1 MLGLS
6 LFRFCA
12 DMKSLIKANTPNR
25 FFMIS
30 ATLFWLAVHAIY
42 THLQFR
48 LFENT
53 EKDHGWLIGWY
64 ELSPWFIVYILLTIA
79 LLTLTK
85 IIEGKER
92 PAWQRVVWHF
102 AIMVFL
108 LVAYWII
115 STALFFI
122 VTNVDFATFF
132 LFIQQMLSTTIQLD
146 LLIYFGLLSV
156 CLGLCFHDKRIQ
168 EKLEFKNL
176 QTALIDE
183 QLKTL
188 RTQLNPHFLFNAL
201 NTAVSLIRL
210 KRDDEA
216 VKALAELS
224 SMLRKILEHKN
235 GAGSK
240 VKEEIAFIKNYL
252 CIQQMRFSDKLD
264 VNISVEDNCLEL
276 EIPNM
281 LLHPLVENAVQH
293 GSQLESNR
301 NLVDLNVSREGNQLL
316 VKLTNKVAE
325 NDQHKGFGI
334 GVSNTRER
342 LAKLYKDY
350 RLDLCTNK
358 DGFFETTL
366 AIPISVVNV

>member
-1 MLGLS
+1 MI
-6 LFRFCA
+6 CA
-12 DMKSLIKANTPNR
+12 A
-25 FFMIS
+25 
-30 ATLFWLAVHAIY
+30 LFWIAVLTIY
-42 THLQFR
+42 AHLQYR
-48 LFENT
+48 AFEES
-53 EKDHGWLIGWY
+53 EKSQGWLISWY
-64 ELSPWFIVYILLTIA
+64 ELSPWFTTYIFLTIA
-79 LLTLTK
+79 LYTLTK
-85 IIEGKER
+85 MIEGKDR
-92 PAWQRVVWHF
+92 LVRQRIVLHF
-102 AIMVFL
+102 SAMVLL

-115 STALFFI
+115 STAVFFTI
-122 VTNVDFATFF
+122 TSRDFTTFNS
-132 LFIQQMLSTTIQLD
+132 FIYTMLSGTIQLD
-146 LLIYFGLLSV
+146 LLIYLGLLSL
-156 CLGLCFHDKRIQ
+156 CLSLCFHDKRIQ
-168 EKLEFKNL
+168 EKLDFKNL

-216 VKALAELS
+216 VQALAELS

-235 GAGSK
+235 DASSK

-264 VNISVEDNCLEL
+264 VNISVAENCLEL

-334 GVSNTRER
+334 GVSNTRDR

-350 RLDLCTNK
+350 RLDLCTNR

-366 AIPISVVNV
+366 AIPISVANV

>member
-1 MLGLS
+1 M
-6 LFRFCA
+6 
-12 DMKSLIKANTPNR
+12 MSLIKANKPSN
-25 FFMIS
+25 FFVLS
-30 ATLFWLAVHAIY
+30 ATLLWLAVHAVY
-42 THLQFR
+42 SHLQYVA
-48 LFENT
+48 FEGN
-53 EKDHGWLIGWY
+53 EGAPSWLVGWY
-64 ELSPWFIVYILLTIA
+64 ELSPWFIVYIFVTVA
-79 LLTLTK
+79 LYTFTK
-85 IIEGKER
+85 IIEGKDR
-92 PAWQRVVWHF
+92 PIWQRITLHLST
-102 AIMVFL
+102 MVL
-108 LVAYWII
+108 LNVANWIS
-115 STALFFI
+115 STALYFI
-122 VTNVDFATFF
+122 ITNVDFATFVPF
-132 LFIQQMLSTTIQLD
+132 VQQMLSTTIQLD
-146 LLIYFGLLSV
+146 LLIYLGLLSMS
-156 CLGLCFHDKRIQ
+156 LGLCFHDKRIQ
-168 EKLEFKNL
+168 EKIEFKNL

-183 QLKTL
+183 QLNTL

-235 GAGSK
+235 NSGSK

-264 VNISVEDNCLEL
+264 VKISVEDNCLEL

-301 NLVDLNVSREGNQLL
+301 NLVDLNVSRDGDQLL
-316 VKLTNKVAE
+316 VKMTNRIAE

-334 GVSNTRER
+334 GVSNTKDR

-350 RLDLCTNK
+350 RLDLCANR

-366 AIPISVVNV
+366 SIPISVANV

>member
-1 MLGLS
+1 
-6 LFRFCA
+6 
-12 DMKSLIKANTPNR
+12 MKSLIQASIPNK
-25 FFMIS
+25 FFMIC
-30 ATLFWLAVHAIY
+30 AALFWFAVHTIY
-42 THLQFR
+42 AHLQFR
-48 LFENT
+48 AFEES
-53 EKDHGWLIGWY
+53 EKTQGWLISWY
-64 ELSPWFIVYILLTIA
+64 ELSPWFTTYIFLTIA
-79 LLTLTK
+79 LYTLTK
-85 IIEGKER
+85 IIEGKDR
-92 PAWQRVVWHF
+92 FVGQRIVLHF
-102 AIMVFL
+102 LAMVIL

-115 STALFFI
+115 STAIFFTI
-122 VTNVDFATFF
+122 TSRDFTTFHS
-132 LFIQQMLSTTIQLD
+132 FIYTMLSGTIQLD
-146 LLIYFGLLSV
+146 LLIYLGLLSL
-156 CLGLCFHDKRIQ
+156 CLSLCFHDKRIQ
-168 EKLEFKNL
+168 EKLDFKNL
-176 QTALIDE
+176 QTALLDE

-216 VKALAELS
+216 VQALAELS

-235 GAGSK
+235 DAGSK

-264 VNISVEDNCLEL
+264 VNISVAENCLEL

-301 NLVDLNVSREGNQLL
+301 NLVDLSVSREGNQLL

-334 GVSNTRER
+334 GVSNTRDR

-350 RLDLCTNK
+350 RLDLCTNRE
-358 DGFFETTL
+358 GFFETTL
-366 AIPISVVNV
+366 AIPISVANV

>member
-1 MLGLS
+1 
-6 LFRFCA
+6 
-12 DMKSLIKANTPNR
+12 MKSLIQANIPNK
-25 FFMIS
+25 FFMICT
-30 ATLFWLAVHAIY
+30 ALFWLAVLTIY
-42 THLQFR
+42 AHLQYR
-48 LFENT
+48 AFEES
-53 EKDHGWLIGWY
+53 EKSQGWLISWY
-64 ELSPWFIVYILLTIA
+64 ELSPWFTTYILLTIA
-79 LLTLTK
+79 LYTLTK
-85 IIEGKER
+85 IIEGKDR
-92 PAWQRVVWHF
+92 LVRQRIALHF
-102 AIMVFL
+102 SAMVLL

-115 STALFFI
+115 STAVFFTI
-122 VTNVDFATFF
+122 TSRDFTTFSS
-132 LFIQQMLSTTIQLD
+132 FIYTMLSGTIQLD
-146 LLIYFGLLSV
+146 LLIYLGLLSL
-156 CLGLCFHDKRIQ
+156 CLSLCFHDKRIQ
-168 EKLEFKNL
+168 EKLDFKNL

-216 VKALAELS
+216 VQALAELS

-235 GAGSK
+235 DAGSK

-264 VNISVEDNCLEL
+264 VNISVAENCLEL

-334 GVSNTRER
+334 GVSNTRDR

-350 RLDLCTNK
+350 RLDLCTNR

-366 AIPISVVNV
+366 AIPISVANV

>member
-1 MLGLS
+1 MLAQLRS
-6 LFRFCA
+6 RYHL
-12 DMKSLIKANTPNR
+12 DMKSLIKANLPNKS
-25 FFMIS
+25 FVVSTTF
-30 ATLFWLAVHAIY
+30 FWLAVNTIY
-42 THLQFR
+42 AHLQYR
-48 LFENT
+48 LFEDT
-53 EKDHGWLIGWY
+53 EKDQGWLSGWY
-64 ELSPWFIVYILLTIA
+64 ELSPWFIAYIFVTIILYA
-79 LLTLTK
+79 LTK
-85 IIEGKER
+85 IIENNHTQI
-92 PAWQRVVWHF
+92 WQRIGLHF
-102 AIMVFL
+102 ATMVVL
-108 LVAYWII
+108 LSINWIVA
-115 STALFFI
+115 TAAYFMI
-122 VTNVDFATFF
+122 TGTDFATFF
-132 LFIQQMLSTTIQLD
+132 TFIYQMLSTTIQLD
-146 LLIYFGLLSV
+146 LLIYLGILSV
-156 CLGLCFHDKRIQ
+156 CLSLCFHDKRVQ

-188 RTQLNPHFLFNAL
+188 RAQLNPHFLFNAL

-216 VKALAELS
+216 VRALAELS
-224 SMLRKILEHKN
+224 SMLRKILEQKN
-235 GAGSK
+235 DAGSK

-264 VNISVEDNCLEL
+264 VKISVEENCLEL

-301 NLVDLNVSREGNQLL
+301 NLVDLNVSRDGNQLL
-316 VKLTNKVAE
+316 VKLTNKIAE

-334 GVSNTRER
+334 GVSNTKDR

-350 RLDLCTNK
+350 RFDLCANR

-366 AIPISVVNV
+366 AIPISVTNV

>member
-1 MLGLS
+1 M
-6 LFRFCA
+6 
-12 DMKSLIKANTPNR
+12 MPLIKANKPSH
-25 FFMIS
+25 FFVLS
-30 ATLFWLAVHAIY
+30 TTLLWLAVHAIY
-42 THLQFR
+42 AHLQYR
-48 LFENT
+48 AFE
-53 EKDHGWLIGWY
+53 ESEAALGWLVGWY
-64 ELSPWFIVYILLTIA
+64 ELSPWFIAYIFLTIA
-79 LLTLTK
+79 LYTSTK
-85 IIEGKER
+85 IIEDKVR
-92 PAWQRVVWHF
+92 PFWQRVLLHLVT
-102 AIMVFL
+102 MVIL
-108 LVAYWII
+108 LVAYWIS
-115 STALFFI
+115 STALYFMMVNIAFE
-122 VTNVDFATFF
+122 TFF
-132 LFIQQMLSTTIQLD
+132 PFILDMLSTTIQLD
-146 LLIYFGLLSV
+146 LLIYMGLLSL
-156 CLGLCFHDKRIQ
+156 CLGLCFHDKRIR
-168 EKLEFKNL
+168 EKIAFKNL

-210 KRDDEA
+210 KRDDDA

-235 GAGSK
+235 DSGSK

-264 VNISVEDNCLEL
+264 VKISVEDNCLDL

-301 NLVDLNVSREGNQLL
+301 NLVDLNVSRDDEQLL

-334 GVSNTRER
+334 GVSNTKDR

-366 AIPISVVNV
+366 SIPINVANV